1 MDASG
6 AGIEVM
12 RQPFRLGTA
21 HDIPAAHGRYQ
32 KKIVELRR
40 IHIEPADA
48 ICVIATEESE
58 KTATAADTDCRA
70 DFACGNGF
78 DAHNLAA
85 AYHDIGISAQNHY
98 AFVAYFKALR

>member
-1 MDASG
+1 
-6 AGIEVM
+6 M
-12 RQPFRLGTA
+12 RQ
-21 HDIPAAHGRYQ
+21 
-32 KKIVELRR
+32 E
-40 IHIEPADA
+40 IEPADA
-48 ICVIATEESE
+48 SCVIATEESE